1 MLVTLD
7 YGIPKN
13 FLDKIIPYLSGM
25 SLSDIDILLSRI
37 SRNTFEDFEE
47 YIEECR
53 RLSFKTFFKITRDIL
68 MENMSRRVRYVYIRY

>member
-13 FLDKIIPYLSGM
+13 FLDKITPHLSGM

-37 SRNTFEDFEE
+37 ARSTFEDFEE
-47 YIEECR
+47 YIDDCR
-53 RLSFKTFFKITRDIL
+53 RSNFKIFFQVTRNTL
-68 MENMSRRVRYVYIRY
+68 MNNMPRRV